1 MANDLKSSIQEEHK
15 NIQIVNA
22 KKMFSELIQSTQ
34 YVGELFSI
42 NYETAKVQI
51 HDNERKKVGGIP
63 SLSFLIATR
72 INVDYDEIDFKE
84 EDASII
90 LLRVKDATQLPNSVK
105 QKEFELSQHKGLV
118 AKQINIGMLMV

>member
-15 NIQIVNA
+15 NIQKVNA
-22 KKMFSELIQSTQ
+22 KQVFSELIRSPQ

-51 HDNERKKVGGIP
+51 HDNERRKVGGIP

-72 INVDYDEIDFKE
+72 INVETDDIDFKG
-84 EDASII
+84 EDASVI
-90 LLRVKDATQLPNSVK
+90 LLRVRDAAQLPNSG
-105 QKEFELSQHKGLV
+105 EAER
-118 AKQINIGMLMV
+118 IRI